1 MPEKGLKY
9 KSPGDLRSGLHLF
22 VLATGKAID
31 LIQRDNNGPCLCY
44 SLKCA
49 VRTQDTTVSQ
59 ALEQRSRSTKARAGD
74 GDGPAYDQ
82 TTEGL
87 SIWGL
92 LEIRLH
98 AECQYQGCD
107 QRSVSTRAVT
117 AECQYQGCDQQS
129 VSTRAVTSG
138 VSVPGL

>member
-1 MPEKGLKY
+1 MDVTFPLSTIPDFY
-9 KSPGDLRSGLHLF
+9 P
-22 VLATGKAID
+22 
-31 LIQRDNNGPCLCY
+31 NPNPC
-44 SLKCA
+44 LKCA

-98 AECQYQGCD
+98 GRYRIVPTFSLDCATESTRAVTSGPGCQYQGCD
-107 QRSVSTRAVT
+107 QQCQYQGCDQQCQYQGCDHRSVSTRAVT
-117 AECQYQGCDQQS
+117 
-129 VSTRAVTSG
+129 TG